1 VIDPRITRRH
11 LILHAATATVVLAL
25 PSRRA
30 AAAASDSA
38 PAPDVILGA
47 DAAQREDIEAS
58 TAEDAPPSAVHHR
71 SVSGLV
77 RPGLDPFAGCA
88 GRDPW

>member
-1 VIDPRITRRH
+1 MIDPRITRRH

-25 PSRRA
+25 PSHRA
-30 AAAASDSA
+30 AAAAGPLAPMPDANPSD
-38 PAPDVILGA
+38 
-47 DAAQREDIEAS
+47 RETT
-58 TAEDAPPSAVHHR
+58 TAVEDAPPSAAYHR